1 MVQVVRDKDVIWEA
15 IVGRTVAMIGFGS
28 QGAAQAQNLRDSG
41 AMVRVGVREGK
52 SADAARSLG
61 FAVSGVSEAVQGAEF
76 IVMAL
81 PDVEMGRIYREAI
94 GGVLS
99 GGACLVFSH
108 GFAVH
113 YGLLEPLVNIDVVL
127 AAPMG
132 AGPIVRR
139 RFEEGSGVPGLAA
152 VAQDATGK
160 AWPRAH
166 AYAAAIGC
174 GRTAILETT
183 FREETESDLF
193 GEQVVLC
200 GGLPE
205 LIRAAYDTAV
215 AGGISP
221 EIAYI
226 ACLHEMKLIADLIFD
241 QGLDGMLD
249 KISGTAE
256 WGGFEVGP
264 RVIGA
269 DSRAAIWDALR
280 AIQSGE
286 FAKNWSR
293 EWDSGGR
300 ELARRHEK
308 ALNHPI
314 HEVGKRVRAVFR
326 GEI

>member
-127 AAPMG
+127 AAPM
-132 AGPIVRR
+132 
-139 RFEEGSGVPGLAA
+139 
-152 VAQDATGK
+152 
-160 AWPRAH
+160 
-166 AYAAAIGC
+166 
-174 GRTAILETT
+174 
-183 FREETESDLF
+183 
-193 GEQVVLC
+193 
-200 GGLPE
+200 
-205 LIRAAYDTAV
+205 
-215 AGGISP
+215 
-221 EIAYI
+221 
-226 ACLHEMKLIADLIFD
+226 
-241 QGLDGMLD
+241 
-249 KISGTAE
+249 
-256 WGGFEVGP
+256 
-264 RVIGA
+264 
-269 DSRAAIWDALR
+269 
-280 AIQSGE
+280 
-286 FAKNWSR
+286 
-293 EWDSGGR
+293 
-300 ELARRHEK
+300 
-308 ALNHPI
+308 
-314 HEVGKRVRAVFR
+314 
-326 GEI
+326 